1 MASVRPPAQRIPND
15 RYAEYRDMAA
25 VRERRLITHEI
36 LASLSLVHDLDL
48 DESVEALDSSS
59 T

>member
-1 MASVRPPAQRIPND
+1 
-15 RYAEYRDMAA
+15 MAA